1 VYIEAPQTGL
11 RVQSCCDQSGS
22 TPGIM

>member
-1 VYIEAPQTGL
+1 VDIEAPQTGL
-11 RVQSCCDQSGS
+11 RVQSRCDQSGS